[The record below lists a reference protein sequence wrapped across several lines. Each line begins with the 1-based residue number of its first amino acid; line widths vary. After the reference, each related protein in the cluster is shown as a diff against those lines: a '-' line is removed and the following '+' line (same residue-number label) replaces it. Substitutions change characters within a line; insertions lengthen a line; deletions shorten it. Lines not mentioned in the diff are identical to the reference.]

1 MDDFA
6 RDSINSTIRNR
17 ERNKSERET
26 ERRRR
31 IRCELVTE
39 SHPYSRISKEE
50 KRATT
55 RRRTVVVVV
64 ERERERDGQR
74 GGGFCVDDKTRPT
87 SGVPLVLRF
96 FGKDNDVDEEGATS
110 TRISNW
116 KFVVYSESFVR
127 SLSLSQRREILLL
140 FARKGRDA
148 DLKSLL
154 HSRARRRAA
163 VDRRGEDAARRA
175 KRIEQQYEQQGEQ
188 QDHLGATSPIGQERF
203 SGTRERIH
211 IIQRKTR
218 V

>member
-1 MDDFA
+1 M
-6 RDSINSTIRNR
+6 
-17 ERNKSERET
+17 
-26 ERRRR
+26 
-31 IRCELVTE
+31 TE
-39 SHPYSRISKEE
+39 SHPESRISPKEE

-64 ERERERDGQR
+64 ERERDGQR
-74 GGGFCVDDKTRPT
+74 GGFCVDDKTRPT
-87 SGVPLVLRF
+87 KSGVPLVLRF
-96 FGKDNDVDEEGATS
+96 FGKDNDVNEEGATS
-110 TRISNW
+110 TLYISNW

-203 SGTRERIH
+203 SGTRERIL

>member
-1 MDDFA
+1 
-6 RDSINSTIRNR
+6 R
-17 ERNKSERET
+17 
-26 ERRRR
+26 
-31 IRCELVTE
+31 
-39 SHPYSRISKEE
+39 
-50 KRATT
+50 
-55 RRRTVVVVV
+55 
-64 ERERERDGQR
+64 
-74 GGGFCVDDKTRPT
+74 GGFCVDDKTRPT
-87 SGVPLVLRF
+87 KSGVPLVLRF

-110 TRISNW
+110 TLYISNW

-175 KRIEQQYEQQGEQ
+175 KRIEQQYEQHEQQGEQ

-203 SGTRERIH
+203 SGTRERIL